1 MTLSRHSLIGPA
13 VLPYLKVARRLRRY
27 GYDRWVIRQRLAAYR
42 ERKIAERQK
51 DTLVVIGLTIYI
63 AVGLAPAII
72 MVLR

>member
-1 MTLSRHSLIGPA
+1 
-13 VLPYLKVARRLRRY
+13 
-27 GYDRWVIRQRLAAYR
+27 VIRQRLAAYR